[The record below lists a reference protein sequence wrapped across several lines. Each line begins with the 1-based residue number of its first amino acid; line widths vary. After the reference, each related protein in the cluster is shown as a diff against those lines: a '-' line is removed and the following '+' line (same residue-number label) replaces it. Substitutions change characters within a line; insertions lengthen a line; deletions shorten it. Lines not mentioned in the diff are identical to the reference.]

1 VAPNASLLIAVRA
14 VRGLGAAVVLAL
26 SLTILTGAE
35 RDRVSPPNWTSSKG
49 SPMKKIAPLLAAL
62 VFAATVTAAGSG
74 MSSAANSAQPLP
86 TSTPAA
92 SGTYS
97 GAVTWALYR
106 ETNSL
111 DPIFAFDYP
120 ENTVISALCDTLLR
134 QSPTGVV
141 GAGLSSLSYTNPT
154 TLVFTIRKGV
164 TFWDGKALTSADVVY
179 SLDRQ
184 RNPKLA
190 GFYGLVFDRVKSIT
204 ATGPLKVTIKLKQPD
219 SWLVGE
225 LASTPG
231 FIIEKKFA
239 TKAGKNYGS
248 PTGGAMCSGP
258 FKLKA
263 WKTGDKLAVVPNT
276 GYWDRTLRPKV
287 SEIDFKG
294 VPTDAAATSG
304 LETGEIMGDYPLN
317 ISTLDQLKK
326 NPKLNVY
333 LGPSYASDAFI
344 VSNSKGALGNV
355 LVRRALSLAIDRKG
369 FINAVYKGAAQLPR
383 ALTNPGTWGYGRAVF
398 SKAWNE
404 LPVPTTNVDEA
415 KKLIEQAGAKGK
427 TITVGM
433 SSQLTNINTEAVM
446 FQSAGQSI
454 GLKVN
459 LKSVSAANYI
469 NFFTDPKARAGIDG
483 FFTVNYPDYA
493 DPAALYQTLVMPG
506 GSQNYDNFSDPAIT
520 KLMNKART
528 QADPTKRAEL
538 MAQAQ
543 KLIAQQV
550 PWIPVAAPDTILIM
564 NKKLTGPPPTFS
576 YMFAPWLAQ
585 LGAS

>member
-1 VAPNASLLIAVRA
+1 MKTIARTSL
-14 VRGLGAAVVLAL
+14 AAVVLAVAL
-26 SLTILTGAE
+26 LVAGCGKSGASSTSQS
-35 RDRVSPPNWTSSKG
+35 SPG
-49 SPMKKIAPLLAAL
+49 
-62 VFAATVTAAGSG
+62 TAS
-74 MSSAANSAQPLP
+74 LP

-92 SGTYS
+92 SGPYS

-120 ENTVISALCDTLLR
+120 ENTVIAALCDTLLR
-134 QSPTGVV
+134 QSPAGVV
-141 GAGLSSLSYTNPT
+141 GPGLSALTYTTPT
-154 TLVFTIRKGV
+154 TLVFNIRSGV
-164 TFWDGKALTSADVVY
+164 TFWDGKPLTSADVVY

-184 RNPKLA
+184 RNPKLG

-204 ATGPLKVTIKLKQPD
+204 ATGPLQVTIKLTKPD
-219 SWLVGE
+219 YWLAGE

-231 FIIEKKFA
+231 FIIEKA
-239 TKAGKNYGS
+239 YAEKAGKNYGT

-258 FKLKA
+258 FKLKT
-263 WKTGDKLAVVPNT
+263 WKPGDVLAVVPNT
-276 GYWDRTLRPKV
+276 HYWDPALRPKV
-287 SEIDFKG
+287 PEIDFKG

-317 ISTLDQLKK
+317 ISTLNQLKA
-326 NPKLNVY
+326 NPSLNVY
-333 LGPSYASDAFI
+333 VGSSYASDAFI
-344 VSNSKGALGNV
+344 VSNSKGPLGNV
-355 LVRRALSLAIDRKG
+355 LVRRALSLAIDRQG

-398 SKAWNE
+398 QKGWDA
-404 LPVPTTNVDEA
+404 LPLPTRNLAEA
-415 KKLIEQAGAKGK
+415 KKLIAQAGVKGQSI
-427 TITVGM
+427 TIGM
-433 SSQLTNINTEAVM
+433 SSQLNNINTEAVM

-454 GLKVN
+454 GLHVT

-469 NFFTDPKARAGIDG
+469 NFFIDPKARVGIDG

-493 DPAALYQTLVMPG
+493 DPAGLYQTLVMPG
-506 GSQNYDNFSDPAIT
+506 GSQNYDNFSDPT
-520 KLMNKART
+520 VTGLLNEART
-528 QADPTKRAEL
+528 QADPDKRATL
-538 MAQAQ
+538 MVQAQ
-543 KLIAQQV
+543 KLITAQL

-576 YMFAPWLAQ
+576 YMFAPWLAK

>member
-1 VAPNASLLIAVRA
+1 
-14 VRGLGAAVVLAL
+14 
-26 SLTILTGAE
+26 
-35 RDRVSPPNWTSSKG
+35 
-49 SPMKKIAPLLAAL
+49 MKRIAPLLAL
-62 VFAATVTAAGSG
+62 VLAATIITAGSG
-74 MSSAANSAQPLP
+74 MSSAASTAHPLP

-92 SGTYS
+92 SGAYS

-120 ENTVISALCDTLLR
+120 ENTVIAALCDTLLR
-134 QSPTGVV
+134 QSPSGVV
-141 GAGLSSLSYTNPT
+141 GPGLSSLSYTNPT

-164 TFWDGKALTSADVVY
+164 TFWDGTPLTSADVVY

-190 GFYGLVFDRVKSIT
+190 GFYGLVFDRVTSIT

-219 SWLVGE
+219 NWLVGE

-239 TKAGKNYGS
+239 TKAGKNYGT
-248 PTGGAMCSGP
+248 PTGSAMCSGP

-263 WKTGDKLAVVPNT
+263 WKTGDELSVVPNT
-276 GYWDRTLRPKV
+276 HYWDPALRPKV

-304 LETGEIMGDYPLN
+304 LETGDIMGDYPNN

-326 NPKLNVY
+326 NSKLNVY

-355 LVRRALSLAIDRKG
+355 LVRRALSLAIDRQG
-369 FINAVYKGAAQLPR
+369 YINAVYKGAAQLPR
-383 ALTNPGTWGYGRAVF
+383 ALTNPGTWGYGKAIF
-398 SKAWNE
+398 AKAWNA
-404 LPVPTTNVDEA
+404 LPVPTTNVDAA
-415 KKLIEQAGAKGK
+415 KKLIQQAGATGK
-427 TITVGM
+427 SITIGM

-454 GLKVN
+454 GLKVT

-469 NFFTDPKARAGIDG
+469 NFFTDPKSRTGIDG

-493 DPAALYQTLVMPG
+493 DPAGLYQTLVMPG

-520 KLMNKART
+520 KLMNAART
-528 QADPTKRAEL
+528 QTDPDKRATL

-543 KLIAQQV
+543 KLITQQV
-550 PWIPVAAPDTILIM
+550 PWIPVAVPDTILIM

-576 YMFAPWLAQ
+576 YMFAPWLAK

>member
-1 VAPNASLLIAVRA
+1 
-14 VRGLGAAVVLAL
+14 
-26 SLTILTGAE
+26 
-35 RDRVSPPNWTSSKG
+35 
-49 SPMKKIAPLLAAL
+49 MKRIAPLLAL
-62 VFAATVTAAGSG
+62 VLAATIIAAGSG
-74 MSSAANSAQPLP
+74 MSSAASTAQPALP
-86 TSTPAA
+86 TSTPPA
-92 SGTYS
+92 SGAYS

-120 ENTVISALCDTLLR
+120 ENTVIAALCDTLLR
-134 QSPTGVV
+134 QSPSGVV
-141 GAGLSSLSYTNPT
+141 GPGLSSLSYTNPT
-154 TLVFTIRKGV
+154 TLVFTIRNGV
-164 TFWDGKALTSADVVY
+164 TFWDGTPLTSADVVY

-204 ATGPLKVTIKLKQPD
+204 ATGPLKVTIQLKQPD
-219 SWLVGE
+219 NWLVGE

-239 TKAGKNYGS
+239 TKAGKNYGT
-248 PTGGAMCSGP
+248 PTGGTMCSGP

-263 WKTGDKLAVVPNT
+263 WKTGDELSVVPNT
-276 GYWDRTLRPKV
+276 HYWDPTLRPKV

-304 LETGEIMGDYPLN
+304 LETGEIMGDYPNN
-317 ISTLDQLKK
+317 ISTLEQLKK
-326 NPKLNVY
+326 NSKLNVY

-369 FINAVYKGAAQLPR
+369 YINAVYKGAAQLPR
-383 ALTNPGTWGYGRAVF
+383 ALTNPGTWGYGKAIF
-398 SKAWNE
+398 ANAWNA
-404 LPVPTTNVDEA
+404 LPVPTTNVDAA
-415 KKLIEQAGAKGK
+415 KKLIQQAGATGK
-427 TITVGM
+427 SITIGM

-454 GLKVN
+454 GLKVT

-469 NFFTDPKARAGIDG
+469 NFFTDPKSRAGIDG

-493 DPAALYQTLVMPG
+493 DPAGLYQTLVMPG

-520 KLMNKART
+520 RLMNAART
-528 QADPTKRAEL
+528 QTDPNKRATL

-543 KLIAQQV
+543 KLITQQV
-550 PWIPVAAPDTILIM
+550 PWIPVAVPDTILIM

-576 YMFAPWLAQ
+576 YMFAPWLAK